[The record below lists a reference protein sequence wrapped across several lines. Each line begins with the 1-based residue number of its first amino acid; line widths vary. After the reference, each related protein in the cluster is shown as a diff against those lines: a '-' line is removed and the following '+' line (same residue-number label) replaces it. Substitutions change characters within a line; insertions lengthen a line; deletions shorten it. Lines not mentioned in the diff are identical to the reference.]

1 MTLRIKRAYEPPAPE
16 DGLRVLVDRLWPRGL
31 QKSAA
36 RIDRW
41 MKEAA
46 PSDGLRRWFAHRPER
61 FAEFRRRYAAEL
73 AGNPALG
80 ELRALGRGRPVT
92 LLYGA
97 RDPKL
102 NQAVV
107 LLDLLRRQR
116 PYKAA
121 ATGGAASA
129 KSRPKRAR

>member
-1 MTLRIKRAYEPPAPE
+1 MAFRIKRVYEPPAPE
-16 DGLRVLVDRLWPRGL
+16 DGLRILVDRLWPRGL

-61 FAEFRRRYAAEL
+61 FADFRRRYAAEL
-73 AGNPALG
+73 AGSPAVA
-80 ELRALGRGRPVT
+80 ELRALGRGQVVT

-97 RDPKL
+97 RDPEL
-102 NQAVV
+102 NQATV
-107 LLDLLRRQR
+107 LRELLRRKR

-121 ATGGAASA
+121 ARGGAASA